1 MSDERSV
8 NVHTLYLFFLAV
20 VEPVVATM
28 EVAETAGMYTCVFYT
43 CGHFALFSVIHEWL
57 S

>member
-1 MSDERSV
+1 MKEALMCIRS
-8 NVHTLYLFFLAV
+8 TSFFFLAV

-28 EVAETAGMYTCVFYT
+28 EVAETAGMYMCVFYT